1 MPPTDRR
8 AHLAQLLH
16 ALKPHDER
24 EAAYRARMLEL
35 AAVPGDPF
43 SRKHFE
49 PGHFTASSFVRSP
62 DGKSL
67 LLILHA
73 KLHKWLQPGGHVDPE
88 DDDIVEAARRE
99 VLEEVGLAEA
109 DLALAGTG
117 VFDADIHPI
126 PPLKGEPAHEHFD
139 VRFLFDARTV
149 AFKAG
154 AEVNGAKWVLLGEID
169 GIQSDESVLRAVR
182 KLTQTGTL

>member
-1 MPPTDRR
+1 MPTDDRR
-8 AHLAQLLH
+8 PQLTQLLRD
-16 ALKPHDER
+16 LKPHDER
-24 EAAYRARMLEL
+24 EAAYRARMLKL
-35 AAVPGDPF
+35 AAVSGDPF

-62 DGKSL
+62 DGQSL

-88 DDDIVEAARRE
+88 DADIVAAARRE

-109 DLALAGTG
+109 DLALAESGI
-117 VFDADIHPI
+117 FDADIHPI

-139 VRFLFDARTV
+139 VRFLFDART
-149 AFKAG
+149 ADFKAG
-154 AEVNGAKWVLLGEID
+154 AEVNGAKWVPLGEIND
-169 GIQSDESVLRAVR
+169 LQSDESVLRAVR